1 MVPQELKSQNDGGPS
16 ANIVEGLQ
24 GLCLE
29 SNSVG
34 KETPAEDFSIKSASK
49 SANKENVPPKT
60 VEPQSMQPAQ
70 V

>member
-1 MVPQELKSQNDGGPS
+1 MVSQELKSQNDRGPS
-16 ANIVEGLQ
+16 TNIVEGFK

-29 SNSVG
+29 INSIG
-34 KETPAEDFSIKSASK
+34 KETPAEDSNIKSASK

-60 VEPQSMQPAQ
+60 VEPQPMQPAQ